1 MSTLTLDEDII
12 AADFTSLDARDAS
25 DFRLEE
31 LTQIEAEARAPKG
44 GTRAAKD
51 NATHQARN
59 TASTPGVLRVTLA
72 SAIKFITRHPWGLY
86 IAGAYLA
93 LVLVSAFWPQLISDV
108 DPTHQNLLQVNKAP
122 SAEHIA
128 GTDYLGRDVFSRIIY
143 GARYSLLI
151 GIGATAISAVVGI
164 IIGVTSGITAKWV
177 DTALMRFVDIIASFP
192 AILLALVVIALI
204 GPGLTNLIIALG
216 VSHIPSYARVVRAQ
230 TLQVIRSG
238 YVEQARTL
246 GLSRLRLTLRHVLPN
261 ALGVV
266 PVLATIGLGGAIIG
280 AAALSFIGM
289 GPQPP
294 TPEWGAILSESRS
307 YLRVAWWTGIFP
319 GIALTLTVITST
331 ILGRA
336 WQKSY
341 ERRGA

>member
-1 MSTLTLDEDII
+1 MSAFAVDSID
-12 AADFTSLDARDAS
+12 DA
-25 DFRLEE
+25 
-31 LTQIEAEARAPKG
+31 TEARVSVAPNLG
-44 GTRAAKD
+44 LARRLVTGVTQAWTSINRA
-51 NATHQARN
+51 
-59 TASTPGVLRVTLA
+59 PL
-72 SAIKFITRHPWGLY
+72 GLY
-86 IAGAYLA
+86 LAGAYLVV
-93 LVLVSAFWPQLISDV
+93 VLVAVFVPQLISQV
-108 DPTHQNLLQVNKAP
+108 DPTHQDLLQVNRAP
-122 SAEHIA
+122 SAAHIA
-128 GTDYLGRDVFSRIIY
+128 GTDYLGRDVFSRVIY

-151 GIGATAISAVVGI
+151 GLGATGISAIVGVI
-164 IIGVTSGITAKWV
+164 LGVSAGIAAKWV
-177 DTALMRFVDIIASFP
+177 DTALMRFVDILASFP
-192 AILLALVVIALI
+192 SILLALVVIALI

-246 GLSRLRLTLRHVLPN
+246 GLTRLRLTVRHVLPN

-307 YLRVAWWTGIFP
+307 YLRIAWWTGIFP

-331 ILGRA
+331 VLGRA
-336 WQKSY
+336 WQTAY
-341 ERRGA
+341 ERRGK